1 MTPYKIGYIKL
12 KYNNK
17 TSNHSVYMNNY
28 TIYFELSIEEKTKK
42 ELKTKKESKTK
53 KVKKRFNIFWST
65 DKKGFPKDYIKMM
78 KTQAFPKSHV
88 EKENPIV
95 AEGKIKGKEELVLDK
110 INFPY

>member
-1 MTPYKIGYIKL
+1 MASHKIGYIKL

-42 ELKTKKESKTK
+42 TLKTK
-53 KVKKRFNIFWST
+53 KVKKRFHIFWST
-65 DKKGFPKDYIKMM
+65 EKKGFPKDYIKMM
-78 KTQAFPKSHV
+78 KTQAFPKSYV
-88 EKENPIV
+88 EKEKPIV
-95 AEGKIKGKEELVLDK
+95 AEGKIKGNEELVLDK

>member
-17 TSNHSVYMNNY
+17 SSNHSVYMNNY

-42 ELKTKKESKTK
+42 TLKTK

-78 KTQAFPKSHV
+78 MTQAFSKSYV
-88 EKENPIV
+88 EKEKPIV

>member
-17 TSNHSVYMNNY
+17 TSNHLVYMNNY
-28 TIYFELSIEEKTKK
+28 TIYFELSIEE
-42 ELKTKKESKTK
+42 KTK

-78 KTQAFPKSHV
+78 KTQAFPKSYV
-88 EKENPIV
+88 EKEKPIV
-95 AEGKIKGKEELVLDK
+95 SEGKIKGKEELVLDK

>member
-1 MTPYKIGYIKL
+1 MASHKIGYIKL

-42 ELKTKKESKTK
+42 
-53 KVKKRFNIFWST
+53 VKKRFHIFWST

-78 KTQAFPKSHV
+78 KTQAFPKSYV

-95 AEGKIKGKEELVLDK
+95 AEGKIKKIKGKEELVLDK

>member
-12 KYNNK
+12 KHNNK
-17 TSNHSVYMNNY
+17 KSNHSVYMNNY
-28 TIYFELSIEEKTKK
+28 TIYFELSIEE
-42 ELKTKKESKTK
+42 KTKKESKTK

-88 EKENPIV
+88 EKEKPIV
-95 AEGKIKGKEELVLDK
+95 AEGKIKKIKGNEDLVLDK